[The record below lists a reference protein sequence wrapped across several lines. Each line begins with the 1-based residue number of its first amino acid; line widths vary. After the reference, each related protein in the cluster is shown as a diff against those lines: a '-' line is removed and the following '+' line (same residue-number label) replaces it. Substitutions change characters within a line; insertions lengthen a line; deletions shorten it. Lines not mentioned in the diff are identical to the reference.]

1 VYKKALVGRNSNE
14 SNGGSKMCAYR
25 ILKGQ
30 RQVDVVYMKL
40 CKGKPLPASTVR
52 KLLLAAGR
60 CTADCTVTR

>member
-1 VYKKALVGRNSNE
+1 
-14 SNGGSKMCAYR
+14 MCAYR

-30 RQVDVVYMKL
+30 RQVDVVYIRL
-40 CKGKPLPASTVR
+40 QKGKPLPASTVR